1 MFYKFSRESGNGGV
15 SFTHFLRRKYGY
27 VFVVNVARLLFDC
40 LGIALSLELLAGQ
53 PEGDVLLAVLAHEEL
68 FEELASGGAPHQFV
82 EGRAPGPDL
91 FQAATFQAAV
101 EAVESVETVTCTCTR
116 EIGDADAAAVLAAD
130 AGIAFL
136 LALITRST
144 GARITADCR
153 QTETIGVRLGLVV
166 SSRIRKI
173 VEIVK

>member
-1 MFYKFSRESGNGGV
+1 MRRRFHHVAIHYLPYPRIQ
-15 SFTHFLRRKYGY
+15 THFLRRKYGY
-27 VFVVNVARLLFDC
+27 VFVVNVARLLLDC

-68 FEELASGGAPHQFV
+68 FKELASGGVPHQFV
-82 EGRAPGPDL
+82 EGRAPGSDL
-91 FQAATFQAAV
+91 FQAATSFQAAV

-130 AGIAFL
+130 AGVALL

-153 QTETIGVRLGLVV
+153 QTF
-166 SSRIRKI
+166 IRATATTAPA
-173 VEIVK
+173 